1 MSIARSTHSKEIPIW
16 CESFSSIRL
25 KVIIGEVRWRQ
36 NPKLHHVADPPVTLL
51 NHHHHHHHVS
61 FSFWVKNCY
70 IFYKCLL
77 KCSARD
83 YPFKPFL
90 TEDHHSPV
98 QYMCSNDALLMQL
111 LWCQPMGPWIS
122 CASSNVS

>member
-1 MSIARSTHSKEIPIW
+1 MSIARSKHSKEIPIW

-77 KCSARD
+77 IKLKCLSAQLEITLLN
-83 YPFKPFL
+83 PFKL
-90 TEDHHSPV
+90 RITIHSRSAIHV
-98 QYMCSNDALLMQL
+98 FK
-111 LWCQPMGPWIS
+111 
-122 CASSNVS
+122 